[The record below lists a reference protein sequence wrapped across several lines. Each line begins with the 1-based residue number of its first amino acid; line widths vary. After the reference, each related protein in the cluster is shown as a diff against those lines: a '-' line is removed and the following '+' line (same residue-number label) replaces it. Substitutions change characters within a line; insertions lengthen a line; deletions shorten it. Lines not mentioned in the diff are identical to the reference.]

1 MKKTIIAALA
11 LLGAAGANAQGD
23 AAAGEAL
30 YNNGDMA
37 RGVLACMTCHGP
49 NGNSFNPVW
58 PTLAGQHADYLA
70 KQLADFKAGN
80 RQDPTMAPMAA
91 PLTEQDIANVT
102 AYLATQAATIGA
114 ADAAKAARGAQ
125 LWKGGDSQQGI
136 TACMACHGPAGAGNP
151 AAKFP
156 ALAGQKGAYAAKA
169 LKDFRSGA
177 RTNDMNQMMRDVA
190 SKLSDADIESLA
202 EYAQGLHN

>member
-11 LLGAAGANAQGD
+11 LLGASGANAQGD

-30 YNNGDMA
+30 YNTGDMA

-70 KQLADFKAGN
+70 KQLADFKAGR

-102 AYLATQAATIGA
+102 AFLAKQAVTAGA
-114 ADAAKAARGAQ
+114 ADAEKAARGAQ
-125 LWKGGDSQQGI
+125 LWKGGDAAKGI
-136 TACMACHGPAGAGNP
+136 AACMACHGPNGAGNP

-156 ALAGQKGAYAAKA
+156 ALGGQKTAYAAKA
-169 LKDFRSGA
+169 LQDFRSGA
-177 RTNDMNQMMRDVA
+177 RANDMNQMMRDVA
-190 SKLSDADIESLA
+190 AKLSDADIESLA
-202 EYAQGLHN
+202 EYAQGLKR